1 MNEGLE
7 KAAENLYRAAGIL
20 AESSNQWMK
29 SAAKAIQT
37 AFEQVKENEKLTNM
51 LTLALLAHIPPYK
64 WVHLSKYA
72 KKSRTRKKYRNRL
85 RRFYGSDDW

>member
-1 MNEGLE
+1 MNEEMEQAIE
-7 KAAENLYRAAGIL
+7 KFTQSARIVAEALNR
-20 AESSNQWMK
+20 WMK
-29 SAAKAIQT
+29 LVEKETQT
-37 AFEQVKENEKLTNM
+37 AFERILANKNLTKPISP
-51 LTLALLAHIPPYK
+51 ALIVYIPPYK

>member
-7 KAAENLYRAAGIL
+7 KAAENLYRAARSMVETL
-20 AESSNQWMK
+20 NQWIK
-29 SAAKAIQT
+29 AATKEIQT
-37 AFEQVKENEKLTNM
+37 AFEQITDNENLNKLISM
-51 LTLALLAHIPPYK
+51 AILAQIPPYK

>member
-20 AESSNQWMK
+20 AESPNQWMK

-37 AFEQVKENEKLTNM
+37 AFEQITENENLNKLIRM
-51 LTLALLAHIPPYK
+51 AILAHIPPYK

>member
-7 KAAENLYRAAGIL
+7 KAAENLYRAAGSI
-20 AESSNQWMK
+20 AEVLNQWI
-29 SAAKAIQT
+29 KAVVKEIQK
-37 AFEQVKENEKLTNM
+37 AFEQITDNENLNKLIRM
-51 LTLALLAHIPPYK
+51 AILAQIPPYK

>member
-7 KAAENLYRAAGIL
+7 KAAENLYRAAGSI
-20 AESSNQWMK
+20 AEALNQWIK
-29 SAAKAIQT
+29 AAVKEIQT

-51 LTLALLAHIPPYK
+51 LTLALLAHITPYK

-85 RRFYGSDDW
+85 SRFYGSDDW

>member
-1 MNEGLE
+1 M
-7 KAAENLYRAAGIL
+7 
-20 AESSNQWMK
+20 AESPNQWMK
-29 SAAKAIQT
+29 SARKAIQT
-37 AFEQVKENEKLTNM
+37 DFEQIKENENLNKLIRM
-51 LTLALLAHIPPYK
+51 AILAHIPPYK

>member
-7 KAAENLYRAAGIL
+7 KAGKMLSQAARSMVEAL
-20 AESSNQWMK
+20 NQWIK
-29 SAAKAIQT
+29 AATKEIQT
-37 AFEQVKENEKLTNM
+37 AFEQITENENLNKLIRM
-51 LTLALLAHIPPYK
+51 AILAQIPPYK

-72 KKSRTRKKYRNRL
+72 KKSRTRKKYRNQL

>member
-7 KAAENLYRAAGIL
+7 KAGKMLSQAARSMAEAL
-20 AESSNQWMK
+20 NQWIK
-29 SAAKAIQT
+29 AAVKEIRT
-37 AFEQVKENEKLTNM
+37 AFEQITDNENLNKLIRM
-51 LTLALLAHIPPYK
+51 AILAHIPPYK